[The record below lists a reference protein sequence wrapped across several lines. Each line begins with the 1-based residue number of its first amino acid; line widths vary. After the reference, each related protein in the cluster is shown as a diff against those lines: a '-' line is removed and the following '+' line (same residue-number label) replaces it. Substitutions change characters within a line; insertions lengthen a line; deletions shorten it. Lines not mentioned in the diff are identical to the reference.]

1 MMKRKNWIRF
11 LSCLMALALL
21 LTLTLPVFAEAADDA
36 DDAAAAAEETENA
49 APEEKEPEEP
59 VEVVTISTA
68 EELLEFAADCALD
81 TWSQNRRFELTADIT
96 LDVPGWPEH
105 RSLEETVRALAG
117 GERFSADDALTAVL
131 GAFAK
136 EVGAL
141 FQMMLSVMLPVVLA
155 SLLIHTLTPQSDS
168 LSTMSKSACFV
179 LVLMP
184 VIVMTLGEL
193 THTKQTIVTMTRHME
208 SLLPMLLTL
217 LTALGGSAS
226 SAFLHPMVAAASGS
240 MVFLA
245 REVILR
251 LVMCT
256 CAVTAV
262 NHLSDRTHLTR
273 MAQLLRG
280 AVCWLLG
287 VSLTVF
293 LGAIS
298 LQGVTSASI
307 DGVAIR
313 AAKYAVDNF
322 VPVVGGMFS
331 DTMDTLVGCTLIVKN
346 ALGVAAVLVLIGALI
361 GPMIRTLAIVF
372 MLRLSAALLE
382 PIADGDIVCAIGDFS
397 RTIVLFFITMLC
409 VGTMYFL
416 LIVQVLLVGNLT
428 VLLR

>member
-1 MMKRKNWIRF
+1 MRRLAALF
-11 LSCLMALALL
+11 LLALL
-21 LTLTLPVFAEAADDA
+21 LPAV
-36 DDAAAAAEETENA
+36 AAAEKTEERVA
-49 APEEKEPEEP
+49 QGIES
-59 VEVVTISTA
+59 VIDGMD
-68 EELLEFAADCALD
+68 FAAVEDV
-81 TWSQNRRFELTADIT
+81 T
-96 LDVPGWPEH
+96 LDVPGWPE
-105 RSLEETVRALAG
+105 RRTLEQTVRALAG
-117 GERFSADDALTAVL
+117 GEGFSADDVLTAAL
-131 GAFAK
+131 GIFMR

-141 FQMMLSVMLPVVLA
+141 IQMMLSVMLPVVLA
-155 SLLIHTLTPQSDS
+155 SLLMHTLSPQSDS
-168 LSTMSKSACFV
+168 LSAMSRSACFV
-179 LVLMP
+179 LVLTP
-184 VIVMTLGEL
+184 VIVTTLGEL
-193 THTKQTIVTMTRHME
+193 SHTRQTIVTMTRHME
-208 SLLPMLLTL
+208 RLLPMLLTL

-262 NHLSDRTHLTR
+262 NHLSDRAHLTR

-287 VSLTVF
+287 VSFTVF
-293 LGAIS
+293 LGAMS

-346 ALGVAAVLVLIGALI
+346 ALGVAAVAVVVGLAVAVLVLVGALV
-361 GPMIRTLAIVF
+361 GPLLRTLAVVF

-397 RTIVLFFITMLC
+397 RTVVLFFITMLC

>member
-1 MMKRKNWIRF
+1 MDGLDF
-11 LSCLMALALL
+11 DQ
-21 LTLTLPVFAEAADDA
+21 AADIA
-36 DDAAAAAEETENA
+36 
-49 APEEKEPEEP
+49 
-59 VEVVTISTA
+59 
-68 EELLEFAADCALD
+68 
-81 TWSQNRRFELTADIT
+81 

-117 GERFSADDALTAVL
+117 GESFSADDALTAVL

-251 LVMCT
+251 LVM
-256 CAVTAV
+256 
-262 NHLSDRTHLTR
+262 
-273 MAQLLRG
+273 
-280 AVCWLLG
+280 
-287 VSLTVF
+287 
-293 LGAIS
+293 
-298 LQGVTSASI
+298 
-307 DGVAIR
+307 
-313 AAKYAVDNF
+313 
-322 VPVVGGMFS
+322 
-331 DTMDTLVGCTLIVKN
+331 
-346 ALGVAAVLVLIGALI
+346 
-361 GPMIRTLAIVF
+361 
-372 MLRLSAALLE
+372 
-382 PIADGDIVCAIGDFS
+382 
-397 RTIVLFFITMLC
+397 
-409 VGTMYFL
+409 
-416 LIVQVLLVGNLT
+416 
-428 VLLR
+428 

>member
-1 MMKRKNWIRF
+1 MRRLAALF
-11 LSCLMALALL
+11 LLALL
-21 LTLTLPVFAEAADDA
+21 FP
-36 DDAAAAAEETENA
+36 AAAAAEKTEERVA
-49 APEEKEPEEP
+49 QGIES
-59 VEVVTISTA
+59 VIDGMD
-68 EELLEFAADCALD
+68 FAAVEDV
-81 TWSQNRRFELTADIT
+81 T
-96 LDVPGWPEH
+96 LDVPGWPE
-105 RSLEETVRALAG
+105 RRTLEQTVQALAG
-117 GERFSADDALTAVL
+117 GEGFSADDVLTAAL
-131 GAFAK
+131 GIFMR

-141 FQMMLSVMLPVVLA
+141 IQMMLSVMLPVVLA
-155 SLLIHTLTPQSDS
+155 SLLMHTLSPQSDS
-168 LSTMSKSACFV
+168 LSAMSRSACFV
-179 LVLMP
+179 LVLTP
-184 VIVMTLGEL
+184 VIVTTLGEL
-193 THTKQTIVTMTRHME
+193 SHTRQTIVTMTRHME
-208 SLLPMLLTL
+208 RLLPMLLTL

-262 NHLSDRTHLTR
+262 NHLSDRAHLTR

-287 VSLTVF
+287 VSFTVF
-293 LGAIS
+293 LGAMS

-346 ALGVAAVLVLIGALI
+346 ALGVAAVLVLVGALV
-361 GPMIRTLAIVF
+361 GPLLRTLAVVF

-397 RTIVLFFITMLC
+397 RTVVLFFITMLC

>member
-1 MMKRKNWIRF
+1 MKRFAALF
-11 LSCLMALALL
+11 LLALL
-21 LTLTLPVFAEAADDA
+21 LP
-36 DDAAAAAEETENA
+36 AAAAAEKTEERVA
-49 APEEKEPEEP
+49 QGIES
-59 VEVVTISTA
+59 VIDGMD
-68 EELLEFAADCALD
+68 FAAVEDV
-81 TWSQNRRFELTADIT
+81 T
-96 LDVPGWPEH
+96 LDVPGWPE
-105 RSLEETVRALAG
+105 RRTLEQTVRALAG
-117 GERFSADDALTAVL
+117 GDGFSADDVLTAAL
-131 GAFAK
+131 GIFMR

-141 FQMMLSVMLPVVLA
+141 IQMMLSVMLPVVLA
-155 SLLIHTLTPQSDS
+155 SLLMHTLSPQSDS
-168 LSTMSKSACFV
+168 LSAMSRSACFV
-179 LVLMP
+179 LVLTP
-184 VIVMTLGEL
+184 VIVTTLGEL
-193 THTKQTIVTMTRHME
+193 SHTRQTIVTMTRHME
-208 SLLPMLLTL
+208 RLLPMLLTL

-262 NHLSDRTHLTR
+262 NHLSDRAHLTR

-287 VSLTVF
+287 VSFTVF
-293 LGAIS
+293 LGAMS

-346 ALGVAAVLVLIGALI
+346 ALGVALVLSLFVSIWALGVAAVLVLVGALV
-361 GPMIRTLAIVF
+361 GPLLRTLAVVF

-397 RTIVLFFITMLC
+397 RTVVLFFITMLC

>member
-1 MMKRKNWIRF
+1 MKRFAALF
-11 LSCLMALALL
+11 LLALL
-21 LTLTLPVFAEAADDA
+21 LP
-36 DDAAAAAEETENA
+36 AAAAAEKTEERVA
-49 APEEKEPEEP
+49 LGIES
-59 VEVVTISTA
+59 VIDGMD
-68 EELLEFAADCALD
+68 FAAVEDV
-81 TWSQNRRFELTADIT
+81 T
-96 LDVPGWPEH
+96 LDVPGWPE
-105 RSLEETVRALAG
+105 RRTLEQTVRALAG
-117 GERFSADDALTAVL
+117 GEGFSADDVLTAAL
-131 GAFAK
+131 GVFMR

-141 FQMMLSVMLPVVLA
+141 IQMMLSVMLPVVLA
-155 SLLIHTLTPQSDS
+155 SLLMLSPQSDS
-168 LSTMSKSACFV
+168 LSAMSRSACFV
-179 LVLMP
+179 LVLTP
-184 VIVMTLGEL
+184 VIVTTLGEL
-193 THTKQTIVTMTRHME
+193 SHTRQTIVTMTRHME
-208 SLLPMLLTL
+208 RLLPMLLTL

-262 NHLSDRTHLTR
+262 NHLSDRAHLTR

-287 VSLTVF
+287 VSFTVF
-293 LGAIS
+293 LGAMS

-346 ALGVAAVLVLIGALI
+346 ALGVAAVLVLVGALV
-361 GPMIRTLAIVF
+361 GPLLRTLAVVF

-397 RTIVLFFITMLC
+397 RTVVLFFITMLC

>member
-1 MMKRKNWIRF
+1 MKRWAG
-11 LSCLMALALL
+11 LLLLLALWPML
-21 LTLTLPVFAEAADDA
+21 G
-36 DDAAAAAEETENA
+36 AAEEA
-49 APEEKEPEEP
+49 AGTDEQIAAGIEQ
-59 VEVVTISTA
+59 VIGGMDFAEVS
-68 EELLEFAADCALD
+68 
-81 TWSQNRRFELTADIT
+81 DIE

-105 RSLEETVRALAG
+105 RSIEQAVRDIALG
-117 GERFSADDALTAVL
+117 GHFSADDALTAVL
-131 GAFAK
+131 GAFAQ
-136 EVGAL
+136 ETGAL
-141 FQMMLSVMLPVVLA
+141 FQMMLSIMLPVVLA
-155 SLLIHTLTPQSDS
+155 SLLTHTLAPQSDS
-168 LSTMSKSACFV
+168 LSAMSRSACFV

-184 VIVMTLGEL
+184 VIGVTLGEL
-193 THTKQTIVTMTRHME
+193 THTRETIVIMTRHME
-208 SLLPMLLTL
+208 RLLPMLLTL

-262 NHLSDRTHLTR
+262 NHLSDRAHLTR

-287 VSLTVF
+287 VSFTVF
-293 LGAIS
+293 LGAMS

-346 ALGVAAVLVLIGALI
+346 ALGVAAVLVLLGALL
-361 GPMIRTLAIVF
+361 GPLLRTLAVVF

-382 PIADGDIVCAIGDFS
+382 PVADGDVICAIGDFS
-397 RTIVLFFITMLC
+397 RTVVLFFITMLC

>member
-1 MMKRKNWIRF
+1 MRRLAALF
-11 LSCLMALALL
+11 LLALL
-21 LTLTLPVFAEAADDA
+21 LP
-36 DDAAAAAEETENA
+36 AAAAAEKTEERVA
-49 APEEKEPEEP
+49 QGIES
-59 VEVVTISTA
+59 VIDGMD
-68 EELLEFAADCALD
+68 FAAVEDV
-81 TWSQNRRFELTADIT
+81 T
-96 LDVPGWPEH
+96 LDVPGWPE
-105 RSLEETVRALAG
+105 RRTLEQTVQALAG
-117 GERFSADDALTAVL
+117 GEGFSADDVLTAAL
-131 GAFAK
+131 GIFMR

-141 FQMMLSVMLPVVLA
+141 IQMMLSVMLPVVLA
-155 SLLIHTLTPQSDS
+155 SLLMHTLSPQSDS
-168 LSTMSKSACFV
+168 LSAMSRSACFV
-179 LVLMP
+179 LVLTP
-184 VIVMTLGEL
+184 VIVTTLGEL
-193 THTKQTIVTMTRHME
+193 SHTRQTIVTMTRHME
-208 SLLPMLLTL
+208 RLLPMLLTL

-251 LVMCT
+251 LGMCT
-256 CAVTAV
+256 CAV
-262 NHLSDRTHLTR
+262 NHLSDRAHLTR

-287 VSLTVF
+287 VSFTVF
-293 LGAIS
+293 LGAMS

-346 ALGVAAVLVLIGALI
+346 ALGVAAVLVLVGALV
-361 GPMIRTLAIVF
+361 GPLLRTLAVVF
-372 MLRLSAALLE
+372 ILRLSAALLE

-397 RTIVLFFITMLC
+397 RTVVLFFITMLC

>member
-1 MMKRKNWIRF
+1 MITSGPVIAG
-11 LSCLMALALL
+11 LTLGVALL
-21 LTLTLPVFAEAADDA
+21 CLFPGP
-36 DDAAAAAEETENA
+36 NR
-49 APEEKEPEEP
+49 
-59 VEVVTISTA
+59 S
-68 EELLEFAADCALD
+68 ALR
-81 TWSQNRRFELTADIT
+81 QVA
-96 LDVPGWPEH
+96 
-105 RSLEETVRALAG
+105 
-117 GERFSADDALTAVL
+117 
-131 GAFAK
+131 
-136 EVGAL
+136 
-141 FQMMLSVMLPVVLA
+141 
-155 SLLIHTLTPQSDS
+155 
-168 LSTMSKSACFV
+168 
-179 LVLMP
+179 
-184 VIVMTLGEL
+184 
-193 THTKQTIVTMTRHME
+193 
-208 SLLPMLLTL
+208 
-217 LTALGGSAS
+217 
-226 SAFLHPMVAAASGS
+226 AAASG
-240 MVFLA
+240 A
-245 REVILR
+245 KR
-251 LVMCT
+251 
-256 CAVTAV
+256 VTAWQDRMPGW
-262 NHLSDRTHLTR
+262 LSRISGLQWR
-273 MAQLLRG
+273 FGLLAG

-287 VSLTVF
+287 VSFTVF
-293 LGAIS
+293 LGAMS